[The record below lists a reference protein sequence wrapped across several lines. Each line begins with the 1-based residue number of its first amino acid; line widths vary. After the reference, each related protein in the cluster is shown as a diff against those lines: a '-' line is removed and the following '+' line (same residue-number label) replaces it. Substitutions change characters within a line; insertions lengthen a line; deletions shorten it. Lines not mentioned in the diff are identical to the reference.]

1 MEQKNMQDQDWPPI
15 NSIIVLNPGTRIDSG
30 NGTLAIIPPGDEE
43 YIGVVVEFFEGNEF
57 VDDRMDVLVGDRIY
71 TVLRTPGYLHDKDP
85 YFNIKII
92 EDNDEY

>member
-1 MEQKNMQDQDWPPI
+1 MEQKNIQEQDWPAI
-15 NSIIVLNPGTRIDSG
+15 NSIIILNPGTRIDSG

-43 YIGVVVEFFEGNEF
+43 YIGIVVELFEGNEF
-57 VDDRMDVLVGDRIY
+57 FDDRMDVLVGDRIY
-71 TVLRTPGYLHDKDP
+71 TVLRTPGYLHDEDP

>member
-1 MEQKNMQDQDWPPI
+1 
-15 NSIIVLNPGTRIDSG
+15 
-30 NGTLAIIPPGDEE
+30 LAIIPPGDEE
-43 YIGVVVEFFEGNEF
+43 YIGVVVELFEGNEF
-57 VDDRMDVLVGDRIY
+57 FDDRMDVLVGDRIY